1 MPHNLNEVDLSQKPL
16 FLLLE
21 NKGER
26 GGGHVFFDTM
36 EVPDD
41 EWEEWKSNGEQID
54 NRIVEVVWDAG
65 AQTWKKLR
73 FRDDKLEG
81 NYTTVVQK
89 IIESIKDGVEQE
101 VVSLADVPACA
112 VRVEADVAGPHL
124 YS

>member
-1 MPHNLNEVDLSQKPL
+1 MPRNPNEVDLSQKPL

-54 NRIVEVVWDAG
+54 NRIIEVVWDAG

-101 VVSLADVPACA
+101 VVSMLDASAKALRP
-112 VRVEADVAGPHL
+112 RG
-124 YS
+124 